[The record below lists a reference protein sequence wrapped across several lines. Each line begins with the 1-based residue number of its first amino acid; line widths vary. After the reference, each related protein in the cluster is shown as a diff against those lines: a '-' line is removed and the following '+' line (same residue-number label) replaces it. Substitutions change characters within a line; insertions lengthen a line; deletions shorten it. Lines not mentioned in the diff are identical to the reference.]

1 MKLAI
6 LFFLFAAL
14 ATAAAVADTGESDKG
29 GSSKTPS
36 TNGPKGKDGL
46 VFLDGPCTDD
56 SECAG
61 GTAGRCGN
69 KDEYLK
75 VLPDGSRKGD
85 KASFACAYAKVLTGV
100 CGYAGKKQ
108 CACFVSSIRSLSF
121 HVFWHLLIH
130 SLVAAQRRRL
140 HLHQRLL
147 RLQTPP
153 QMRRPERHRRRR
165 GQGVVPLSEEM
176 QGGARGLCE
185 EPAGA
190 G

>member
-108 CACFVSSIRSLSF
+108 CACFPPNDAACTYINDCF
-121 HVFWHLLIH
+121 VFKPLPKCGVPNAIVDDEGKALCRCPKKCKEARAGFAK
-130 SLVAAQRRRL
+130 SQPAQDDCSDPYKEPGGL
-140 HLHQRLL
+140 D
-147 RLQTPP
+147 PP
-153 QMRRPERHRRRR
+153 
-165 GQGVVPLSEEM
+165 
-176 QGGARGLCE
+176 
-185 EPAGA
+185 
-190 G
+190 